1 MARPY
6 IWARDLEITY
16 NLGKSN
22 EFKAL
27 QGANAEIYKGEYI
40 ILFGPSGSGK
50 STLMYAVMGSLP
62 PSGGSLLIGGD
73 DIYAYAPE
81 DRVYYQRNVMGIIYQ
96 QFNLIPSLT
105 VRDNVALPQIFAGVD
120 KKTRDRR
127 AQAIL
132 ERFGVGMVGDKIP
145 AMLSGGQQQ
154 RVSVSRSM
162 VNNPDILLAD
172 EPTGNLDS
180 ISTAQV
186 MDKIREINHEGK
198 TIMMV
203 SHNAAHLPEAHRV
216 FYIKDGRIHRIVV
229 NPQRKQIKKVE
240 EGETLVTELEQLA
253 RLWPYDSLD
262 THRVKSI
269 VNYVTQEYNF
279 DQLMRLEKFVR
290 QIVSGGISAD
300 RLVHMLSKSYDDG
313 GLGMNKLEA
322 TKMAKQVESLLVESR
337 NIKRYRENRHYD
349 LAFIY
354 QHKFLLRIEN
364 HLLKV
369 YKQKLTQNQKKN
381 LQEVILDRLSGAT
394 RADEMLQQLH
404 TKVSL
409 GGVGLHIRTAQKI
422 SSYFEKILAQGIS
435 FEHVGGE

>member
-1 MARPY
+1 ARPY

-27 QGANAEIYKGEYI
+27 QGANTDIYKGEYI

-73 DIYAYAPE
+73 DIYAYDPE

-105 VRDNVALPQIFAGVD
+105 VRDNVALPQIFAGID

-132 ERFGVGMVGDKIP
+132 DRFGVGMVADKIP

-162 VNNPDILLAD
+162 VNDPDILLAD

-180 ISTAQV
+180 VSTAQV

-216 FYIKDGRIHRIVV
+216 FYIRDGRIHRIVV

-240 EGETLVTELEQLA
+240 EGESLVTELEQLA

-262 THRVKSI
+262 TLRVKSI
-269 VNYVTQEYNF
+269 VNYVTQDYNF
-279 DQLMRLEKFVR
+279 DQLIRLENVIKQMVNGS
-290 QIVSGGISAD
+290 ISSGKLIH
-300 RLVHMLSKSYDDG
+300 LLSKSFDDG
-313 GLGMNKLEA
+313 GVGMTKQEA
-322 TKMAKQVESLLVESR
+322 SNMAKRVNNLLTESR
-337 NIKRYRENRHYD
+337 NIKRFRDNRHYD

-354 QHKFLLRIEN
+354 QHKFLLRIEQ
-364 HLLKV
+364 HLLRE
-369 YKQKLTQNQKKN
+369 YKQRLTEKQKKN
-381 LQEVILDRLSGAT
+381 MQDIILDRLTGVIKHSDLV
-394 RADEMLQQLH
+394 RELN
-404 TKVSL
+404 TKVSK
-409 GGVGLHIRTAQKI
+409 GGVGLHVKTAFKI
-422 SSYFEKILAQGIS
+422 ASYFEKILAQ
-435 FEHVGGE
+435 

>member
-27 QGANAEIYKGEYI
+27 QGADAEIYKGEYI

-73 DIYAYAPE
+73 DIYAYSSE
-81 DRVYYQRNVMGIIYQ
+81 DRVFYQRNVMGIIYQ
-96 QFNLIPSLT
+96 QFNLIQSLT

-132 ERFGVGMVGDKIP
+132 ERFGVGHVGDKIP

-162 VNNPDILLAD
+162 VNDPEILLAD

-180 ISTAQV
+180 ISTQQV
-186 MDKIREINHEGK
+186 MDKVREINHEGK

-216 FYIKDGRIHRIVV
+216 FYIRDGRIIRIVV

-262 THRVKSI
+262 TLRVKSI
-269 VNYVTQEYNF
+269 VNYVTQDYNF
-279 DQLMRLEKFVR
+279 DQIIRLERFIQQTVN
-290 QIVSGGISAD
+290 GGMSSD
-300 RLVHMLSKSYDDG
+300 KLVHLLSKSFADG
-313 GLGMNKLEA
+313 GVGMTKQEA
-322 TKMAKQVESLLVESR
+322 THMARKVKNLLTESR
-337 NIKRYRENRHYD
+337 NVKRFRDNRHYD

-354 QHKFLLRIEN
+354 QHKFLLRIEE
-364 HLLKV
+364 HLLKE
-369 YKQKLTQNQKKN
+369 YKQKLTPNQKKN
-381 LQEVILDRLSGAT
+381 MQEIILDRLSGAT
-394 RADEMLQQLH
+394 RKNDLVEQLNA
-404 TKVSL
+404 KVSL
-409 GGVGLHIRTAQKI
+409 GGAGLHIKTAFKI
-422 SSYFEKILAQGIS
+422 ASYFEKILAQGIS